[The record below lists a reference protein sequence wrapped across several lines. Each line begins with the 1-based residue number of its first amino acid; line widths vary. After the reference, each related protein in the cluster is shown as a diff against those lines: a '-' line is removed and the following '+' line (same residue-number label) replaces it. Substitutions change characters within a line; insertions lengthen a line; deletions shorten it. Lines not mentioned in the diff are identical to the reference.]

1 MFFHT
6 ITHLYREIVQD
17 LEIICKSFGVFATGP
32 YKEAIRI
39 KFMIEPVPFARVY
52 IEALDQE
59 EKTIQTVELLN
70 KVYNGSTHL
79 KVIEADYIRE
89 ALVDE
94 MLEFYKLLQNC
105 AKSTNE
111 QLKNIFFLQIIDELD
126 SSSVFTAFKRQLIKK
141 HSNLTKIFG
150 ESFNTPSKE
159 FNASWKKKDSY

>member
-1 MFFHT
+1 
-6 ITHLYREIVQD
+6 
-17 LEIICKSFGVFATGP
+17 
-32 YKEAIRI
+32 
-39 KFMIEPVPFARVY
+39 MIEPVPFARVY